1 MATIS
6 DGYLGGFSG
15 SLGPVVGYQWRGR
28 WCMRAKPQMVKNPR
42 TEAQQRHRSLFREEV
57 RLAARMNRVVK
68 QTMAAPSLE
77 AMMTPCNYFIHRNQG
92 AFGWSSALGHTAGF
106 QEHTDSSTLASLG
119 SPSPSLGDELNSGRL
134 TVDWERLVLSEGPV
148 APVEFGMPVVT
159 DRTRLKISF
168 EKNPLHLRADKYD
181 RVYLYVYCPDAECG
195 FLPMPVYRITQE
207 ISVLLPS
214 SMAGRE
220 VHLWGLVQ
228 DDRGHWSNS
237 VYIGHG
243 PLENTVEEGVN
254 PVDDTKGDFAAST
267 PLPATETV
275 ATGTASTAT
284 TATETAATANP
295 IGQSYRIR
303 NPNPFLH
310 RG

>member
-1 MATIS
+1 MAKQIE
-6 DGYLGGFSG
+6 GFMGGFQG
-15 SLGPVVGYQWRGR
+15 KLGPVVGYQWNGKWVVRSR
-28 WCMRAKPQMVKNPR
+28 PRTVNNPQ
-42 TEAQQRHRSLFREEV
+42 TEAQQAHREEFREQV
-57 RLAARMNRVVK
+57 RLAASMRQGV
-68 QTMAAPSLE
+68 MAGMTLAARQVGMTAYNLFVSL
-77 AMMTPCNYFIHRNQG
+77 NQG
-92 AFGWSSALGHTAGF
+92 CFDDFSQLRIAT
-106 QEHTDSSTLASLG
+106 
-119 SPSPSLGDELNSGRL
+119 
-134 TVDWERLVLSEGPV
+134 GPL
-148 APVEFGMPVVT
+148 APVGFTSMSYE
-159 DRTRLKISF
+159 DNRLEVSF

-243 PLENTVEEGVN
+243 PLENTVEEVVN

-267 PLPATETV
+267 PLPATETA
-275 ATGTASTAT
+275 ATGTASTKND
-284 TATETAATANP
+284 ATETAAKANA